1 MPKKTVS
8 ISIYD
13 AEGMDL
19 VKDLL
24 DGLHDISMNFTIS
37 VFDQDD
43 ETEDYAYNSEEGV
56 LKNDEVQ

>member
-43 ETEDYAYNSEEGV
+43 ETEGYAYNSEEGV